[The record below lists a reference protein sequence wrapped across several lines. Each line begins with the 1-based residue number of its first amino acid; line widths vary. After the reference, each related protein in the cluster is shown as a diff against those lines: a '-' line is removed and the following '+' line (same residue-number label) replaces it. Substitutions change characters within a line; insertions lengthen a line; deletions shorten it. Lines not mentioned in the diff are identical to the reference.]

1 MLLCNFATRTHKLLY
16 LHGKNMGKKKK
27 PTKKSTLKQST
38 FKSKVIKIMWIGF
51 GAISLI
57 SILIFG
63 LIAVGAI
70 GYIPPIDQL
79 ENPIDK
85 YASQLYSSDGEVLST
100 YSQSK
105 ENRVFVTYDELSPHL
120 INALIATED
129 IRFYSHSGIDMY
141 ALARAIV
148 KRGILQQKSGGGG
161 STITQQLAKLLYSP
175 NAASAFERILQ
186 KPIEWVIAVKL
197 ENFYTKEEILNLY
210 LNKYDFNYNAVGIKS
225 AAKTYFNKLPSELS
239 IEESAMLIGMCKN
252 SSLYN
257 PVRRP
262 ELTKQRRN
270 VVLKQLEKSD
280 HITKSEKETLQQKD
294 IVLDF
299 KRSGHRDGLAPYFR
313 QYLAGIMMSKKPE
326 RKNYTASWLN
336 QQFIEDSL
344 SWETNPL
351 YGWCYKNKKS
361 DDSFYNIY
369 TDGLKIYSTIDSRMQ
384 RHAEE
389 AVEEHVGGTL
399 QPQFTREKA
408 GRSYAPYSRSVSD
421 KVDGLIQM
429 AMRQTDRYRDLKK
442 EGKNEEEIVALFK
455 NEEAEM
461 KVFSWEKGEID
472 TIMTPWDSIKYHKNF
487 LRAGFMAMN
496 PVTGHVKAY
505 VGGPNFSFFQ
515 YDMVTKGKRQIG
527 STIKPFLYTL
537 AMEEGMTPCDR
548 MLHVAQTLTTET
560 GELWTPRNPGA
571 KLVGESV
578 SIKWGLQNSSNWVTA
593 YLMKLFSPY
602 AFARLLHSFGL
613 ESPIDP
619 VVSLALGPCDAS
631 VEEMVKG
638 YSAFVNRGIR
648 IDPLYVARIEDS
660 YGNIISTFVPQ
671 MKEVFSE
678 SASFKMLDM
687 LRSVVDGG
695 TGGRL
700 RFRYNLKGQMGGKT
714 GTTQNNS
721 DGWFM
726 SFSPEI
732 VVGAWVGG
740 EERAI
745 HFDNMAQG
753 QGASMALPIHGL
765 FYQKIYADPN
775 LKIKDNGVFEVPEEF
790 QNPCSDSSQSAI
802 DYDEFRTKKPT
813 IGIDDMFD

>member
-1 MLLCNFATRTHKLLY
+1 
-16 LHGKNMGKKKK
+16 MGKKTKY
-27 PTKKSTLKQST
+27 TKKALKNQLSL
-38 FKSKVIKIMWIGF
+38 KHKIIKGLWIAF
-51 GAISLI
+51 GAVVLF
-57 SILIFG
+57 SILVFG

-105 ENRVFVTYDELSPHL
+105 ENRVFVTYDDLSPHL

-129 IRFYSHSGIDMY
+129 IRFYSHSGIDVY
-141 ALARAIV
+141 ALARAVV

-175 NAASAFERILQ
+175 TAGSTFERILQ

-197 ENFYTKEEILNLY
+197 EHFYTKEEILNLY

-225 AAKTYFNKLPSELS
+225 AAKTYFNKLPSELN

-262 ELTKQRRN
+262 ELTQQRRN
-270 VVLKQLEKSD
+270 VVLKQVEKSN
-280 HITKSEKETLQQKD
+280 HISESEKDSLQQID
-294 IVLDF
+294 IKLEF
-299 KRSGHRDGLAPYFR
+299 NRSGHREGLAPYFR
-313 QYLAGIMMSKKPE
+313 QYLAGIMMSKKPD
-326 RKNYTASWLN
+326 RKRYSASWLE
-336 QQFIEDSL
+336 QQFMEDSVA
-344 SWETNPL
+344 WEINPL
-351 YGWCYKNKKS
+351 YGWCYKNTKS
-361 DDSFYNIY
+361 DGSFYNIY
-369 TDGLKIYSTIDSRMQ
+369 TDGLKIFSTIDSRMQ
-384 RHAEE
+384 KHAED
-389 AVEEHVGGTL
+389 AVKEHVGTFL
-399 QPQFTREKA
+399 QPQFTKEKS

-421 KVDGLIQM
+421 RVDGLLKM
-429 AMRQTDRYRDLKK
+429 AMKQTGRYDDLKK
-442 EGKNEEEIVALFK
+442 QGKTEDEIFDSLENEEI
-455 NEEAEM
+455 EM

-472 TIMTPWDSIKYHKNF
+472 TVMTAKDSIVYHKGF

-505 VGGPNFSFFQ
+505 VGGPDFSFFQ
-515 YDMVTKGKRQIG
+515 YDMATKGKRQIG

-571 KLVGESV
+571 KEIGESV
-578 SIKWGLQNSSNWVTA
+578 TIKWGLQNSSNWVTA
-593 YLMKLFSPY
+593 YLMKMFSPY

-613 ESPIDP
+613 ETPIDP

-638 YSAFVNRGIR
+638 YSAFVNRGLR
-648 IDPLYVARIEDS
+648 VNQLYVMRIEDS
-660 YGNIISTFVPQ
+660 YGNIISTFVPH
-671 MKEVFSE
+671 MKEIFSE

-695 TGGRL
+695 TGSRL

-726 SFSPEI
+726 SFTPDI
-732 VVGAWVGG
+732 VAGAWVGG
-740 EERAI
+740 EERSI
-745 HFDNMAQG
+745 HFDGMALG

-765 FYQKIYADPN
+765 FYQKIYADPD
-775 LKIKDNGVFEVPEEF
+775 LKMKDDGVFEIPAEF
-790 QNPCSDSSQSAI
+790 QNPCI
-802 DYDEFRTKKPT
+802 DADRLAVEYEDIRNRKPK

>member
-1 MLLCNFATRTHKLLY
+1 MSK
-16 LHGKNMGKKKK
+16 KNKY
-27 PTKKSTLKQST
+27 TKKSIKKKST
-38 FKSKVIKIMWIGF
+38 TKRSIIKILWFTFF
-51 GAISLI
+51 GVISL
-57 SILIFG
+57 SVLLFG

-70 GYIPPIDQL
+70 GYLPPIDQL

-85 YASQLYSSDGEVLST
+85 YASQLYSSDGEVLTT

-105 ENRVFVTYDELSPHL
+105 ENRVFVNYDELSPHL

-129 IRFYSHSGIDMY
+129 IRFYSHSGIDAI
-141 ALARAIV
+141 ALVRAIV

-175 NAASAFERILQ
+175 SAANSFERILQ

-197 ENFYTKEEILNLY
+197 EHFYTKEEIINLY
-210 LNKYDFNYNAVGIKS
+210 LNKYDFNYNAVGIMS
-225 AAKTYFNKLPSELS
+225 AAKTYFNKLPSELNV
-239 IEESAMLIGMCKN
+239 EESAMLVGMCKN

-262 ELTKQRRN
+262 ELTQQRRN
-270 VVLKQLEKSD
+270 VVLKQLEKSH
-280 HITKSEKETLQQKD
+280 HITKSEKDSLQQKE
-294 IVLDF
+294 IELEF
-299 KRSGHRDGLAPYFR
+299 RRSGHREGLAPYFR
-313 QYLAGIMMSKKPE
+313 QYLAGIMMSKKPD
-326 RKNYTASWLN
+326 RKNYSASWLQ
-336 QQFIEDSL
+336 QQFKEDSI

-361 DDSFYNIY
+361 DGSFYNIY
-369 TDGLKIYSTIDSRMQ
+369 TDGLKIFSTIDSRMQ

-389 AVEEHVGGTL
+389 SVQEHVGEYL
-399 QPQFTREKA
+399 QPQFTKEKQ

-421 KVDGLIQM
+421 KVDGLIKM
-429 AMRQTDRYRDLKK
+429 AMKQTDRYRDLKK
-442 EGKNEEEIVALFK
+442 TGKSEDEIVEFFK
-455 NEEAEM
+455 NEQVEM
-461 KVFSWEKGEID
+461 KVFSWEKTEID
-472 TIMTPWDSIKYHKNF
+472 TTMTPWDSIRYHKGF

-496 PVTGHVKAY
+496 PITGHVKAY

-537 AMEEGMTPCDR
+537 AMEEGMTPCDN
-548 MLHVAQTLTTET
+548 MLHVPQTLTAET

-571 KLVGESV
+571 RNVGETV
-578 SIKWGLQNSSNWVTA
+578 TIKWGLQNSSNWVTA

-631 VEEMVKG
+631 VSEMVTG
-638 YSAFVNRGIR
+638 YSAFTNRGIR
-648 IDPLYVARIEDS
+648 IDPLYVTRIEDS
-660 YGNIISTFVPQ
+660 YGNLVSTFVPN
-671 MKEVFSE
+671 MKEIFSE
-678 SASFKMLDM
+678 SASFKMLHM

-726 SFSPEI
+726 SFTPEL
-732 VVGAWVGG
+732 VAGAWVGG
-740 EERAI
+740 EERSI
-745 HFDNMAQG
+745 HFDTMAWG

-765 FYQKIYADPN
+765 FYQKIYADPD
-775 LKIKDNGVFEVPEEF
+775 IKMTDDGVFEIPEEYQDPCADANRSGVY
-790 QNPCSDSSQSAI
+790 QNYD
-802 DYDEFRTKKPT
+802 DYNNQQPKV
-813 IGIDDMFD
+813 GIDDMFD

>member
-1 MLLCNFATRTHKLLY
+1 
-16 LHGKNMGKKKK
+16 MGKKKIY
-27 PTKKSTLKQST
+27 TKKSIKKKSST
-38 FKSKVIKIMWIGF
+38 KRSIIKAMWIAF
-51 GAISLI
+51 VGAISLVV
-57 SILIFG
+57 LVFG

-70 GYIPPIDQL
+70 GYLPPIDQL

-105 ENRVFVTYDELSPHL
+105 ENRVFVKYDELSPHL

-129 IRFYSHSGIDMY
+129 IRFYSHSGIDVY
-141 ALARAIV
+141 ALARAVI

-175 NAASAFERILQ
+175 SAESTFERILQ

-197 ENFYTKEEILNLY
+197 EKFYTKEEILNLY

-225 AAKTYFNKLPSELS
+225 AAKTYFNKLPSELN
-239 IEESAMLIGMCKN
+239 IEESSMLVGMCKN

-262 ELTKQRRN
+262 ELTQQRRN
-270 VVLKQLEKSD
+270 VVLKQLEKSN
-280 HITKSEKETLQQKD
+280 HITKSQKDSLQQID
-294 IVLDF
+294 IELDF
-299 KRSGHRDGLAPYFR
+299 NRSGHREGLAPYFR

-326 RKNYTASWLN
+326 RKNYSASWL
-336 QQFIEDSL
+336 QQQYKEDSI

-361 DDSFYNIY
+361 DGSYYNIY
-369 TDGLKIYSTIDSRMQ
+369 SDGLKIFSTIDSRMQ
-384 RHAEE
+384 KHAEE
-389 AVEEHVGGTL
+389 SVREHVGGYL
-399 QPQFTREKA
+399 QPQFTKEKT

-442 EGKNEEEIVALFK
+442 QGESEEDIVKFFRNEEV
-455 NEEAEM
+455 EM

-472 TIMTPWDSIKYHKNF
+472 TIMTPWDSIRFHKGF
-487 LRAGFMAMN
+487 LRAGFMAMS

-505 VGGPNFSFFQ
+505 VGGPDFSFFQ
-515 YDMVTKGKRQIG
+515 YDMVNTGKRQIG

-537 AMEEGMTPCDR
+537 AMEEGMTPCDP
-548 MLHVAQTLTTET
+548 MLHVPQTLVTENP
-560 GELWTPRNPGA
+560 ENPLWTPNNPGA
-571 KLVGESV
+571 KKVGEQV
-578 SIKWGLQNSSNWVTA
+578 TIKWGLQNSSNWVTA

-631 VEEMVKG
+631 VSEMVKS
-638 YSAFVNRGIR
+638 YTAFTNRGIR
-648 IDPLYVARIEDS
+648 IDPLYVTRIEDS
-660 YGNIISTFVPQ
+660 YGNIISTFVPNN
-671 MKEVFSE
+671 KEVFSE

-687 LRSVVDGG
+687 LRSVIDGG

-726 SFSPEI
+726 SFTPEI
-732 VVGAWVGG
+732 VAGAWVGG
-740 EERAI
+740 EERSI
-745 HFDNMAQG
+745 HFDTMAWG

-765 FYQKIYADPN
+765 FYQKIYADPELN
-775 LKIKDNGVFEVPEEF
+775 MKDDGVFEVPEEY
-790 QNPCSDSSQSAI
+790 QNPCI
-802 DYDEFRTKKPT
+802 DANTSGVYQDYEDYNNQNSN

>member
-1 MLLCNFATRTHKLLY
+1 
-16 LHGKNMGKKKK
+16 MGKQYKSTKKSMSKK
-27 PTKKSTLKQST
+27 PTIKRKIIKTLW
-38 FKSKVIKIMWIGF
+38 VIF
-51 GAISLI
+51 GVSVLF
-57 SILIFG
+57 SVLLFG

-70 GYIPPIDQL
+70 GYLPPIDQL

-85 YASQLYSSDGEVLST
+85 YASQLYSSDGEVLTT

-129 IRFYSHSGIDMY
+129 IRFYSHSGIDAY
-141 ALARAIV
+141 ALARAVI
-148 KRGILQQKSGGGG
+148 KRGLLRQKSGGGG

-175 NAASAFERILQ
+175 KAESTFHRLLQ
-186 KPIEWVIAVKL
+186 KPNEWVIAVKL
-197 ENFYTKEEILNLY
+197 EHFYTKEEIINLY

-225 AAKTYFNKLPSELS
+225 AAKTYFNKLPSELNV
-239 IEESAMLIGMCKN
+239 EESAMLIGMCKN

-262 ELTKQRRN
+262 ELTQQRRN
-270 VVLKQLEKSD
+270 VVLNQMRKSRHLTQNQVD
-280 HITKSEKETLQQKD
+280 TLKTID
-294 IVLDF
+294 IELDF
-299 KRSGHRDGLAPYFR
+299 NRSSHRDGLAPYFR

-326 RKNYTASWLN
+326 RKNYTASWLQ

-351 YGWCYKNKKS
+351 YGWCYKNTKS
-361 DDSFYNIY
+361 DGSYYNIY
-369 TDGLKIYSTIDSRMQ
+369 TDGLKIFSTIDSRMQ
-384 RHAEE
+384 KHAED
-389 AVEEHVGGTL
+389 AVKEHVGEYL
-399 QPQFTREKA
+399 QPAFTKEKA

-421 KVDGLIQM
+421 RVDGLIQV
-429 AMRQTDRYRDLKK
+429 AMRQTDRYRDLRN
-442 EGKNEEEIVALFK
+442 EGKSEEEIVELFK
-455 NEEAEM
+455 NNEVEM

-472 TIMTPWDSIKYHKNF
+472 TTMTPWDSIKFHKGF

-505 VGGPNFSFFQ
+505 VGGPDFNFFQ
-515 YDMVTKGKRQIG
+515 YDMVNTGKRQIG

-537 AMEEGMTPCDR
+537 AMEEGMTPCDM
-548 MLHVAQTLTTET
+548 MLHVPQTLTTET

-571 KLVGESV
+571 KRVGETV

-631 VEEMVKG
+631 VSEMVKG
-638 YSAFVNRGIR
+638 YSAFTQRGIL
-648 IDPLYVARIEDS
+648 IDPLYVTRIEDS
-660 YGNIISTFVPQ
+660 HGNLVATFVPQ
-671 MKEVFSE
+671 MKEIFSE
-678 SASFKMLDM
+678 STSFKMLDM
-687 LRSVVDGG
+687 LRAVIDGG

-726 SFSPEI
+726 SFTPEI
-732 VVGAWVGG
+732 VAGAWVGG
-740 EERAI
+740 EERSI
-745 HFDNMAQG
+745 HFDTMAMG

-765 FYQKIYADPN
+765 FYQKIYADKE
-775 LKIKDNGVFEVPEEF
+775 LKMSDNGVFNIPEEF
-790 QNPCSDSSQSAI
+790 SDPCSDTDRPSSSYEYYEKQ
-802 DYDEFRTKKPT
+802 KPQV
-813 IGIDDMFD
+813 GIDDMFD